1 MTQLA
6 DKFAVPEMSLI
17 CTITE
22 YFDQNDVHYHPQ
34 ILFQD
39 VKVCMIWKNTLFYCA
54 QFKLVNFYII
64 SITYHKS
71 VFIQTNDYLFSY

>member
-17 CTITE
+17 CTISE
-22 YFDQNDVHYHPQ
+22 YFEQNDVHYHPE

-39 VKVCMIWKNTLFYCA
+39 VKVRITCKNILFMHEHRS
-54 QFKLVNFYII
+54 N
-64 SITYHKS
+64 
-71 VFIQTNDYLFSY
+71 